1 MRTEQEIFK
10 ILEEICSQPGF
21 LEVVSF
27 LSWRDAFIHQQGE
40 NIGIEDLLKCF
51 DLSRLSRTE
60 LSTLIG
66 LLCKNG
72 ITEKKLSHYELRDHV
87 EKIDSLMKE
96 LHAALSFGNFNFEAI
111 MTDPN
116 LLKSSS
122 VFREAIF
129 YAGDGAYKH
138 QYRDLAR
145 IRYAKDDLWIKKNKG
160 FTINNAICVF
170 TSIDQL
176 HINKANNTNLREQ
189 GFTQIFQFTLEELVN
204 ESGLNFDIVKNV
216 ISAFSSL
223 PQNGMESFNN
233 IDDFNHRNAYPI
245 INLGNEKFISFQS
258 YSIWESLYESPFFW
272 FDADDVYKKIASD
285 NRGAF
290 AEDFSADRLAS
301 VFGQKNVYKNINIHK
316 GKDIVGEIDVLVI
329 FGKYALVIQAKSKK
343 LTIEAR
349 KGNSQKL
356 EDDFKKAVHKAY
368 DQALECCDFLQ
379 DSSVVFKQED
389 IVVKLDTIGL
399 DKIFPI
405 CIVSDYYP
413 ALAAQ
418 AREFLKIR
426 TTQIIKHPYVM
437 DVFLLDLIAEMLD
450 PPLFF
455 LDYLEKRCDFGLAL
469 LANHELTIL
478 STYIKQ
484 NLYFQGNPDM
494 IFLEDSL
501 SGELELSMLAR
512 REDFIDVEETPQGL
526 LHFEH
531 KFKFIGNLIQQ
542 LKYSDSFRYQKLGF
556 LILSLAETTLEQL
569 DSSIGQMIEA
579 SYYGKQQSDITIS
592 ISEGNTGLTI
602 HCNDLEIIAALKQL
616 KEHCKFRKYSTKADS
631 WIGIIYSPSELKIRL
646 IDYDSMSWKQDYQM
660 ERKVETLEAKLAKKS
675 LLQKGKNP
683 FRPVTII
690 REMNKIGR
698 NEQCPC
704 GSGKKYK
711 KCCLNS

>member
-1 MRTEQEIFK
+1 MKTEQEIFK
-10 ILEEICSQPGF
+10 ILEEICSHPGF
-21 LEVVSF
+21 IEVISF
-27 LSWRDAFIHQQGE
+27 LSWRDTFIHQQGE
-40 NIGIEDLLKCF
+40 NTDIEDLLKCF

-60 LSTLIG
+60 LSTLVG

-72 ITEKKLSHYELRDHV
+72 ITEKKLSHLELQDYV

-96 LHAALSFGNFNFEAI
+96 LHEALSFGNFNFKAI

-116 LLKSSS
+116 LLKSGSIL
-122 VFREAIF
+122 REAIF
-129 YAGDGAYKH
+129 YAGDGVYKH

-145 IRYAKDDLWIKKNKG
+145 IRYAKDDLWIKENKG
-160 FTINNAICVF
+160 FTIDEAIGVF

-176 HINKANNTNLREQ
+176 HIKKANNSNIRKQ
-189 GFTQIFQFTLEELVN
+189 GFFYIFQFTLEELEN
-204 ESGLNFDIVKNV
+204 ESGLNINIVKNV
-216 ISAFSSL
+216 ISAFSSS
-223 PQNGMESFNN
+223 PQNGMECFNN
-233 IDDFNHRNAYPI
+233 IDDFNHRNFWPI
-245 INLGNEKFISFQS
+245 INLGNDKFISFQS
-258 YSIWESLYESPFFW
+258 YSLWESLYESPFFW
-272 FDADDVYKKIASD
+272 FKADDIYKVVASD

-290 AEDFSADRLAS
+290 TEDFSADKLIS
-301 VFGQKNVYKNINIHK
+301 VFGKENIYKNINIHK

-379 DSSVVFKQED
+379 DSSVVFKQQD
-389 IVVKLDTIGL
+389 RVLNLDTAGL
-399 DKIFPI
+399 DSIFPI

-418 AREFLKIR
+418 TREFLNIR
-426 TTQIIKHPYVM
+426 TSQTIKHPYVM

-450 PPLFF
+450 SPLFF

-478 STYIKQ
+478 ATYIKQ
-484 NLYFQGNPDM
+484 NLYFQSNPDM
-494 IFLEDSL
+494 ILLEDSL

-512 REDFIDVEETPQGL
+512 REGFNVPRTPNGL
-526 LHFEH
+526 LTLEN
-531 KFKFIGNLIQQ
+531 KYKFIGNLLEQ
-542 LKYSDSFRYQKLGF
+542 LKYSDLFKEQKLGF

-569 DSSIGQMIEA
+569 DNSIRQMVNA
-579 SYYGKQQSDITIS
+579 FSYGKEQSDITIG
-592 ISEGNTGLTI
+592 ISEGNTGFTL
-602 HCNDLEIIAALKQL
+602 HCNDIEINEASTKL

-631 WIGIIYSPSELKIRL
+631 WTGIIYSPSALKFRF
-646 IDYDSMSWKQDYQM
+646 IDYEDSPWKQDYQM
-660 ERKVETLEAKLAKKS
+660 DRLVETVEAKLAKRS
-675 LLQKGKNP
+675 TLQKGKNP
-683 FRPVTII
+683 FRPVTMI
-690 REMNKIGR
+690 REMSKIGR

>member
-21 LEVVSF
+21 IEVISF
-27 LSWRDAFIHQQGE
+27 LSWRDTFIHQQGE
-40 NIGIEDLLKCF
+40 NTDIEDLLKCF

-60 LSTLIG
+60 LSTLVG

-72 ITEKKLSHYELRDHV
+72 ITEKKLSHLELQDYV

-96 LHAALSFGNFNFEAI
+96 LHGALSFGNFDFEAI
-111 MTDPN
+111 MNDPN
-116 LLKSSS
+116 LLKSGS
-122 VFREAIF
+122 VLREAIF

-145 IRYAKDDLWIKKNKG
+145 IRYAKDDLWIKENKG
-160 FTINNAICVF
+160 FTIDEAIGVF

-176 HINKANNTNLREQ
+176 HINKANSSNIRKQ
-189 GFTQIFQFTLEELVN
+189 GFSYIFQFTLEELEN
-204 ESGLNFDIVKNV
+204 KSGININIVKNV
-216 ISAFSSL
+216 ITAFSSL
-223 PQNGMESFNN
+223 PQTGMECFNN

-245 INLGNEKFISFQS
+245 IQLGNEKFISFQS

-290 AEDFSADRLAS
+290 TEDFSADKLIS
-301 VFGQKNVYKNINIHK
+301 VFGKENVYKNINIHK
-316 GKDIVGEIDVLVI
+316 GKKIVGEIDVLVI
-329 FGKYALVIQAKSKK
+329 FGKYALVFQAKSKK

-356 EDDFKKAVHKAY
+356 EDDFKRAVHKAY

-389 IVVKLDTIGL
+389 RVLNLDNTNL
-399 DKIFPI
+399 KSIFPI
-405 CIVSDYYP
+405 CIISDYYP

-418 AREFLKIR
+418 TREFLNIR
-426 TTQIIKHPYVM
+426 TSQTIKHPYVM
-437 DVFLLDLIAEMLD
+437 DVFLLDLITEMLD
-450 PPLFF
+450 SPLFF

-484 NLYFQGNPDM
+484 NLYFQDNPDM
-494 IFLEDSL
+494 IMLEDSL

-512 REDFIDVEETPQGL
+512 REGMNVLRTPDGL
-526 LHFEH
+526 LTLEH
-531 KFKFIGNLIQQ
+531 EYKLIGSLLKE
-542 LKYSDSFRYQKLGF
+542 LKYSASPKAQKLGF
-556 LILSLAETTLEQL
+556 LLLSLSRMTLKQL
-569 DSSIGQMIEA
+569 DDAIKKMVDAFS
-579 SYYGKQQSDITIS
+579 YGKEHSDITIG

-602 HCNDLEIIAALKQL
+602 HCNDIEIIESSIQL
-616 KEHCKFRKYSTKADS
+616 KDYCKFRKYSTKADS
-631 WIGIIYSPSELKIRL
+631 WIGLIYSPSELKIRL
-646 IDYDSMSWKQDYQM
+646 IDYDDRPWKKDAQM
-660 ERKVETLEAKLAKKS
+660 DQVVEVREAQLAKRPTIN
-675 LLQKGKNP
+675 KGKNP
-683 FRPVTII
+683 FGLSTMI
-690 REMNKIGR
+690 REMSKIGR

>member
-21 LEVVSF
+21 LEVISF

-96 LHAALSFGNFNFEAI
+96 LHGALSFGNFNFEAI

-116 LLKSSS
+116 LLKRGS

-129 YAGDGAYKH
+129 YAGDGVYKH

-145 IRYAKDDLWIKKNKG
+145 IRYIKDDEWINKNKG
-160 FTINNAICVF
+160 FTINDIICVF
-170 TSIDQL
+170 RNIDQL
-176 HINKANNTNLREQ
+176 HIIKANNTNLREQ
-189 GFTQIFQFTLEELVN
+189 GFTQIFQFTLDELVN

-272 FDADDVYKKIASD
+272 FDTDDAYKKIASD

-290 AEDFSADRLAS
+290 TEDFSADRLAS
-301 VFGQKNVYKNINIHK
+301 VFGQENVYKNINIHK
-316 GKDIVGEIDVLVI
+316 GKDIIGEIDVLVI
-329 FGKYALVIQAKSKK
+329 FGEYALVIQAKSKK

-389 IVVKLDTIGL
+389 IVLKLDTTGL
-399 DKIFPI
+399 DSIFPI

-426 TTQIIKHPYVM
+426 TTQTIKHPYVM

-450 PPLFF
+450 SPLFF

-484 NLYFQGNPDM
+484 NLYFQGNADM
-494 IFLEDSL
+494 IMLEDSL

-512 REDFIDVEETPQGL
+512 REGFNVPRTPEGL
-526 LHFEH
+526 LTLEH
-531 KFKFIGNLIQQ
+531 KYKFIGGVLNQ
-542 LKYSDSFRYQKLGF
+542 LKHSKLFKDQKLGF

-569 DSSIGQMIEA
+569 DNSIKQMVEA
-579 SYYGKQQSDITIS
+579 FSYGKQQSDITIP
-592 ISEGNTGLTI
+592 ISEGSTGLTI
-602 HCNDLEIIAALKQL
+602 HCNDLEITAALNQL
-616 KEHCKFRKYSTKADS
+616 KEHCKFRKYSTNADS
-631 WIGIIYSPSELKIRL
+631 WIGIIYSPSELKIRF
-646 IDYDSMSWKQDYQM
+646 IDYNSKPWKQDYQM
-660 ERKVETLEAKLAKKS
+660 DRMVETLEAKLAKRS
-675 LLQKGKNP
+675 TLQKAENP